1 MLQQPINSIWKR
13 VFLLMFGASLLALHG
28 CATSPDVWVDYNPA
42 ANFSQY
48 KTFSFAT
55 PLDTDSDGFQSILSQ
70 RLIASTQRE
79 LEARGMRR
87 VHGAAQLQVNFKLL
101 WIERA
106 QVTTYAAPMLGLG
119 YGYGYR
125 SGWRSGLYGSW
136 PLYPTQSYVTP
147 YWESTLRI
155 DIVDI
160 AQRQR
165 VWVGLISD
173 FSSDPSAEAS
183 PYGIEAAVAAAF
195 AKFPLAV
202 RAPMK

>member
-1 MLQQPINSIWKR
+1 MLQQLIRTMWER
-13 VFLLMFGASLLALHG
+13 VFLLLLGASLLALHG

-48 KTFSFAT
+48 KTFDFAN
-55 PLDTDSDGFQSILSQ
+55 PLDTDSDGYQSILSQ
-70 RLIASTQRE
+70 RLISATQRE
-79 LEARGMRR
+79 LEARGLRR
-87 VHGAAQLQVNFKLL
+87 VRGSAQLQVNFKLL
-101 WIERA
+101 WTERT
-106 QVTTYAAPMLGLG
+106 QVTTYAAPMIGLG
-119 YGYGYR
+119 YGYGGYR
-125 SGWRSGLYGSW
+125 GWRSGLYGSW

-183 PYGIEAAVAAAF
+183 PYGLEAAVAAAF
-195 AKFPLAV
+195 AKFPLAL